1 MELEQLWKRTEN
13 HLYWSLHLPRSANPQ
28 IRLTV
33 KTFIFRFFITNTF
46 SSYALLIWEVSTIK
60 HKFLNN
66 SVERV
71 SFEIGRLP
79 SGRSTAP
86 LFTQWM
92 KISCSS
98 RAICENK
105 SKMILPTHPPPT
117 SWCPCQRR
125 PVDSWDRKAWLAG
138 TGVTSW
144 IHTLANRKRAP
155 WKQGGLQ
162 NLFSIKEKIS
172 EGMEDT
178 KHQGIKVF

>member
-71 SFEIGRLP
+71 SFEVGRLP

-86 LFTQWM
+86 LFFTQWM

-105 SKMILPTHPPPT
+105 SKMILPTHHPQLMSLSKKT
-117 SWCPCQRR
+117 CRLLGLEG
-125 PVDSWDRKAWLAG
+125 LAG
-138 TGVTSW
+138 RDRCDILDTYIGKQKKG
-144 IHTLANRKRAP
+144 TLKARGGTKSIFNKRKNIRGYGGHQAP
-155 WKQGGLQ
+155 R
-162 NLFSIKEKIS
+162 N
-172 EGMEDT
+172 
-178 KHQGIKVF
+178 